1 MCYVFVRARSA
12 FRYEKELFFEVFGL
26 FSLFSKEETWLGAQ
40 KFWNPKQSQHKNSF
54 LNTKRN
60 PRVMMS
66 CVFAFAYFARSE
78 SIQERDSKEKK
89 EGERRSP
96 HTRTKKQRREKRTVC
111 VRVLIVFFVE
121 NSQQNTFPQFI

>member
-1 MCYVFVRARSA
+1 
-12 FRYEKELFFEVFGL
+12 
-26 FSLFSKEETWLGAQ
+26 
-40 KFWNPKQSQHKNSF
+40 
-54 LNTKRN
+54 
-60 PRVMMS
+60 MMS

-78 SIQERDSKEKK
+78 SIQERDSKKKK